1 MSEEEK
7 KSSSTGG
14 KSYHI
19 GNVGAHAK
27 VQQGEH
33 LTMIEQAFA
42 KTPEGD
48 DLAQQFKAL
57 LEKIAE
63 HPELDEDTRD
73 LAMEKTT
80 KVAEGLAKAKE
91 SPGTLRRALVDA
103 KGWFSSAANWA
114 WDEMSNILKSEAA
127 QKTLATITEVGAK
140 VAIKSLTGGI

>member
-19 GNVGAHAK
+19 GNVGGHAR

-33 LTMIEQAFA
+33 LTMIEQTFA
-42 KTPEGD
+42 KTPDGD
-48 DLAQQFKAL
+48 DLTQQFKAL
-57 LEKIAE
+57 LKKIAE

-73 LAMEKTT
+73 LAMEKA
-80 KVAEGLAKAKE
+80 KNVAEGLANAKE

-103 KGWFSSAANWA
+103 KGWFGSAANWA

-127 QKTLATITEVGAK
+127 QKTLATITEVSAK